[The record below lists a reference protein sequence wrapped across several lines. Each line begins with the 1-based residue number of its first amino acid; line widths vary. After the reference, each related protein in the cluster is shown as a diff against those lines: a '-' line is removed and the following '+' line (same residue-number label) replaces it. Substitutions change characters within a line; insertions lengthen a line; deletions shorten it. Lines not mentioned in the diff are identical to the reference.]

1 MKPTART
8 LRKLRILW
16 SSNSV
21 TVSSGYGTQSRNIL
35 YRMLDAGYP
44 TAHVAFAGIEGG
56 IFQLEGL
63 TIYPRLM
70 DAFGEDACI
79 EHARDWRADVI
90 FTFQDIWILD
100 PGKLRR
106 FKRWIPYVPIDSDPL
121 LPAVAARLPLAYEI
135 VTLSQFGHR
144 MLESHGFSSTCIP
157 LGVDTSTFAPSE
169 KQAARRY
176 FGLPRDS
183 YLFGMVAANLDNP
196 SRKSF
201 QEVLDAFRLFH
212 ARHPK
217 SALFI
222 HTSARDSRWGFP
234 IGEYATMLGL
244 SEVVYGLPEYTAVL
258 KLEPAH
264 LARLYSAFDCLLAP
278 SAREG
283 FGLPIIEA
291 QSCGVPVIVNNTTS
305 MPELV
310 GAGAVCEVGWKW
322 WLSGG
327 TYSPQP
333 DVLSLS
339 KKMEEVYRG
348 NRDALASRARRF
360 VLTNYDIDDIFEKK
374 WRPYLARLEHR
385 VRRKRRPA
393 RRGE

>member
-1 MKPTART
+1 MNPTART
-8 LRKLRILW
+8 RGKLRILW

-21 TVSSGYGTQSRNIL
+21 TTSSGYGTQSRNIL
-35 YRMLDAGYP
+35 YRMLDAGYA

-56 IFQLEGL
+56 IFRLEGL

-79 EHARDWRADVI
+79 EHARDWQADVT

-106 FKRWIPYVPIDSDPL
+106 YKRWIPYVPIDSDPL

-144 MLESHGFSSTCIP
+144 MLEDHGFSSTCIP
-157 LGVDTSTFAPSE
+157 HGVDTSTFAPFE

-176 FGLPRDS
+176 FHLPRDT

-201 QEVLDAFRLFH
+201 QEVLDAFKLFH
-212 ARHPK
+212 ARHSK

-222 HTSARDSRWGFP
+222 HTSARDPRQGFP

-283 FGLPIIEA
+283 FGLTIIEA

-322 WLSGG
+322 WLNRG

-333 DVLSLS
+333 DVQSLS
-339 KKMEEVYRG
+339 EKMEEVYRG
-348 NRDALASRARRF
+348 DRDVLASRARRF
-360 VLTNYDIDDIFEKK
+360 VLTNYDMDDIFEKK
-374 WRPYLARLEHR
+374 WKPYLARLEHR
-385 VRRKRRPA
+385 VKKGRRPT
-393 RRGE
+393 RRGG